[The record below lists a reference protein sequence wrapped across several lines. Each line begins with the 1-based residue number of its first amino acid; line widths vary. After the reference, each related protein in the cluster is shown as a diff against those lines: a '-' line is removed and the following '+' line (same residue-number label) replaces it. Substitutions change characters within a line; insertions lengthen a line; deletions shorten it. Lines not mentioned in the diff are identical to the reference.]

1 MISMCTVSLVFT
13 ALALVLAMVGP
24 PQGETHESAP
34 KANAMTPPHH
44 QDGRFRNPWP
54 GAQLNHGFKEFLRW
68 RRERKDGERPIFK
81 AVVNTLP
88 LAEPDW
94 AVIHSP
100 GDSLVVTWLGHA
112 SFLIQAGGVNILT
125 DPMFSERASP
135 VQWAGARR
143 VTPVPLDPDRLPP
156 IDVVVISH
164 NHYDHLDRGT
174 VRRLGNGPTWY
185 VPLKMRRWFVRQGI
199 TNVVELDWWEQSEY
213 GDLEIAC
220 TPAKHFSQRNLL
232 NFNKVLWCSW
242 VISGGGQ
249 MVYFAGDTGYG
260 PHFGEVRERAGPI
273 DLALLPIGAY
283 NPEWFM
289 LAVHLNPAQAV
300 QAHLALGATR
310 TIGMHWGTFILTD
323 EPLEEPPR
331 LFRQAARAHGL
342 GQDEAI
348 IMRHGETV
356 VLP

>member
-1 MISMCTVSLVFT
+1 M
-13 ALALVLAMVGP
+13 
-24 PQGETHESAP
+24 
-34 KANAMTPPHH
+34 
-44 QDGRFRNPWP
+44 
-54 GAQLNHGFKEFLRW
+54 
-68 RRERKDGERPIFK
+68 
-81 AVVNTLP
+81 
-88 LAEPDW
+88 
-94 AVIHSP
+94 
-100 GDSLVVTWLGHA
+100 
-112 SFLIQAGGVNILT
+112 
-125 DPMFSERASP
+125 
-135 VQWAGARR
+135 
-143 VTPVPLDPDRLPP
+143 TPVPLDPDRLPP

-199 TNVVELDWWEQSEY
+199 TNVVELDWWERSEY

-242 VISGGGQ
+242 VISGGGRT
-249 MVYFAGDTGYG
+249 VYFAGDTGYG
-260 PHFGEVRERAGPI
+260 PHFGEVAERAGPI

-300 QAHLALGATR
+300 QAHVDLGATR

-331 LFRQAARAHGL
+331 LFLESAQERGL
-342 GQDEAI
+342 SDDAAI